1 MVLIFTIYFLQN
13 VKIPDASIVKNDDD
27 STFGSQH
34 EWQVPTIRTYN
45 ACAVV
50 FIHGSSRGLA
60 GFQACFI
67 DSTGKSYGNI
77 QVDLV

>member
-1 MVLIFTIYFLQN
+1 MLPLFRMMMIQLLGH
-13 VKIPDASIVKNDDD
+13 SMNDKY
-27 STFGSQH
+27 QH
-34 EWQVPTIRTYN
+34 N